1 MNKIFFT
8 TVFLTAAMSASAQTS
23 ISGFLNKFPTL
34 PSAQK
39 VLEFDKQCRQQSD
52 GDKPTTLSDFVQSA
66 EKTEQEIV
74 AQLGEADKTRLTQ
87 EAASTLSENVQGLN
101 ITKGQM
107 AQMSQEQQQAAAMQS
122 AMSMLSDM
130 GISASDVA
138 KMRNGTM
145 SEADQA
151 ALANKM
157 MTKVS
162 GGLSVDDI
170 KRMENMTDAQRAAYM
185 QQKGMTQSPSQ
196 KPTAPKGKVSSQLAL
211 RLQAVQSKGIETHQ
225 KSIEMCQLK
234 ETIASGESLWK
245 QKYADNYKK
254 LHAEFLGLIAATSD
268 NFNLTQEQRKANDA
282 RIESVK
288 KQMFDMESSF
298 YAEYIPKYIAA
309 IQECLNYVRN
319 TEAPSFD
326 EWKKAYDEAY
336 QQTGENRWIMAASN
350 ASLPISTYSLLLQKI
365 QDYNLN
371 SKGETF
377 ESSALE

>member
-1 MNKIFFT
+1 
-8 TVFLTAAMSASAQTS
+8 
-23 ISGFLNKFPTL
+23 
-34 PSAQK
+34 
-39 VLEFDKQCRQQSD
+39 
-52 GDKPTTLSDFVQSA
+52 VQSA
-66 EKTEQEIV
+66 EKTEQKIV

-87 EAASTLSENVQGLN
+87 VAASTLSENVQGLN

-107 AQMSQEQQQAAAMQS
+107 SKMSQEQQQAAAMQS

-157 MTKVS
+157 MMKAT
-162 GGLSVDDI
+162 GGVSVDDI

-185 QQKGMTQSPSQ
+185 QQKGMTQ
-196 KPTAPKGKVSSQLAL
+196 KPAAAKGKISSQQAMQ
-211 RLQAVQSKGIETHQ
+211 LQAVQSKGNETHQ
-225 KSIEMCQLK
+225 KSLQMCQLK

-254 LHAEFLGLIAATSD
+254 LHAEFQELIAATSD
-268 NFNLTQEQRKANDA
+268 NFNLTQEQQKANDA

-309 IQECLNYVRN
+309 IQDGLNYVRN

-350 ASLPISTYSLLLQKI
+350 ASLPISTYCLLLKKVK
-365 QDYNLN
+365 DYNLN

-377 ESSALE
+377 ESSSLE

>member
-23 ISGFLNKFPTL
+23 ISDFLNKFPTI

-39 VLEFDKQCRQQSD
+39 VIEFDKKCRQQSD

-74 AQLGEADKTRLTQ
+74 AQLGETDKTRLTQ
-87 EAASTLSENVQGLN
+87 VAASTLSENVQGLN

-107 AQMSQEQQQAAAMQS
+107 SKMSQEQQQAAAMQS

-130 GISASDVA
+130 GVSASDVA

-145 SEADQA
+145 TEAEQQA
-151 ALANKM
+151 LTNNIMKKA
-157 MTKVS
+157 T
-162 GGLSVDDI
+162 GGVSVDDI

-185 QQKGMTQSPSQ
+185 QQKGMTQ

-211 RLQAVQSKGIETHQ
+211 RLQAVQSKGNETHQ
-225 KSIEMCQLK
+225 KSLQMSQLK

-254 LHAEFLGLIAATSD
+254 LHAEFQGLIAATSD

-298 YAEYIPKYIAA
+298 YAEYIPKYLAA
-309 IQECLNYVRN
+309 IQDGLNYVRN

-365 QDYNLN
+365 QNYNLN